1 MQKKK
6 YILMS
11 KPGLIIGISGKIGT
25 GKDTVAREIIKA
37 FPEFNFRK
45 VSFGYNVKKIVSIL
59 TGIDMR
65 TILSRKIKNEYQSE
79 WELTIGEMFQIV
91 GTDAIRDNL
100 SENAWIYSL
109 FNNVKDGE
117 NIIITDVRFK
127 NEAYSILNRGGY
139 LIRLTGDSIVDDTR
153 KREHKSETELD
164 NFNMFDIIF
173 ENKPPIS
180 NIKKLIEE
188 LTIKLNL

>member
-1 MQKKK
+1 
-6 YILMS
+6 MS
-11 KPGLIIGISGKIGT
+11 KPGLIIGISGKMGT

-37 FPEFNFRK
+37 YPEYNFRK

-65 TILSRKIKNEYQSE
+65 TILSRKIKNEFLTE
-79 WELTIGEMFQIV
+79 WGYTVGEMFQII
-91 GTDAIRDNL
+91 GTDSIRDNL
-100 SENAWIYSL
+100 TENAWIYSL
-109 FNNVKDGE
+109 FNNIKDGE

-139 LIRLTGDSIVDDTR
+139 LIRLTGELKSNKDKR
-153 KREHKSETELD
+153 KTEHKSEIELD
-164 NFNMFDIIF
+164 NFNMFDMIY

-180 NIKKLIEE
+180 NIKNMIKE
-188 LTIKLNL
+188 LSDKLNL

>member
-1 MQKKK
+1 
-6 YILMS
+6 MS

-37 FPEFNFRK
+37 FPEYNFRK

-65 TILSRKIKNEYQSE
+65 TILSRKIKNEFLSE
-79 WELTIGEMFQIV
+79 WGYTVGEMFQII
-91 GTDAIRDNL
+91 GTDSIRDNL
-100 SENAWIYSL
+100 TENAWIYSL
-109 FNNVKDGE
+109 FNNIKDGE

-139 LIRLTGDSIVDDTR
+139 LIRLTGESMSKDNR
-153 KREHKSETELD
+153 KTEHKSETELD
-164 NFNMFDIIF
+164 NFNMFDMIY

-180 NIKKLIEE
+180 NIKNLIKE
-188 LTIKLNL
+188 LSDKLNL